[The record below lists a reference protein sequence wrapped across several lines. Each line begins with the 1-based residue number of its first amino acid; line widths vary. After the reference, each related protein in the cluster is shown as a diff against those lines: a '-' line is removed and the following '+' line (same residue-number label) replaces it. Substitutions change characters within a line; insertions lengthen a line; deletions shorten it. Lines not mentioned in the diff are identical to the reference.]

1 MLKAQDILKSKGIRV
16 TPQRMAVFQVLEKA
30 GCHLSVD
37 AVYEEVKKTIP
48 NISLATVYSILE
60 FFRDKS
66 MLTEIKIDFEKSFY
80 EFRTDAHHHFMCT
93 ECKQILDIDIP
104 FCGTLCAKSVEGHK
118 ITDFQGYFYGI
129 CKKCQK

>member
-1 MLKAQDILKSKGIRV
+1 MLKAQDILKNKGIRV
-16 TPQRMAVFQVLEKA
+16 TPQRMAVFQVLA
-30 GCHLSVD
+30 DSDCHMSVD
-37 AVYEEVKKTIP
+37 AVYEKVKETIP

-80 EFRTDAHHHFMCT
+80 EFRTDSHHHFMCT
-93 ECKQILDIDIP
+93 ECKKIMDVDIP
-104 FCGTLCAKSVEGHK
+104 FCKTICAKSVDGHK

-129 CKKCQK
+129 CKDCQK